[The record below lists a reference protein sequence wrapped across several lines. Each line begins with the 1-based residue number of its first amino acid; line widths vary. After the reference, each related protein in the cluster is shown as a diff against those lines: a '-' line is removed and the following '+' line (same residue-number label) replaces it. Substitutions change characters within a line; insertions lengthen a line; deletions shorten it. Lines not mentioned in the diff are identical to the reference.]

1 MGWSSSEHME
11 SQRQR
16 SHNYNSGVH
25 DGFIGTSYGF
35 LGAGDRNGA
44 KDTDGR
50 RWRRGND
57 GNFGV
62 NCGFNGTDDCSV
74 TTDTNPTT

>member
-1 MGWSSSEHME
+1 ME

-16 SHNYNSGVH
+16 SHNHKSGDH

-35 LGAGDRNGA
+35 LGAGDCNVTKG
-44 KDTDGR
+44 TDGR
-50 RWRRGND
+50 WWLRGYD
-57 GNFGV
+57 GNFGA
-62 NCGFNGTDDCSV
+62 NCRFNGTDDCSV

>member
-1 MGWSSSEHME
+1 ME

-25 DGFIGTSYGF
+25 DGFIGASNGF
-35 LGAGDRNGA
+35 LGAGDRNVT

-50 RWRRGND
+50 RWLRGND

>member
-1 MGWSSSEHME
+1 ME

-35 LGAGDRNGA
+35 LGAGDCNVT

-50 RWRRGND
+50 WWLRGND

-62 NCGFNGTDDCSV
+62 NCGVTGTDDCSV